1 MSTSPSPSEPTRRL
15 TSEEFRDVIGHFA
28 SGVTVITTTV
38 DGRPAG
44 TTASAVTSLTLE
56 PPMVLIC
63 MNRESATGQAIAAS
77 GTFAVNILGEG
88 HRELAVRFA
97 RKGGA
102 EKFDGVAVA
111 AGAHAGPLLQDAL
124 ARLECRVAE
133 QVVAG
138 THVVFIADVLDG
150 TANPGEPLAYF
161 RGRFGR
167 LELATATETT
177 DQAPVGPSSSATDQ
191 IAALRRLLES
201 TDALLAEAE
210 RRGDAD
216 AAREAIAQHA
226 QRAAQLRDAA
236 S

>member
-1 MSTSPSPSEPTRRL
+1 MSTSHSHSEPTRRL
-15 TSEEFRDVIGHFA
+15 TSDEFRDVIGHFA
-28 SGVTVITTTV
+28 SGVTVVTTTV
-38 DGRPAG
+38 DDAPAG

-63 MNRESATGQAIAAS
+63 LNRESATGQAIAAA
-77 GTFAVNILGEG
+77 GTFAINILGEG
-88 HRELAVRFA
+88 HRDLALRFA

-111 AGAHAGPLLQDAL
+111 DGAYAGPLLSDAL

-167 LELATATETT
+167 LELATATETS
-177 DQAPVGPSSSATDQ
+177 DQAPPGGSSAADQ
-191 IAALRRLLES
+191 VAALRRLLES

-210 RRGDAD
+210 RRDDD
-216 AAREAIAQHA
+216 AAAHEAIAQHA
-226 QRAAQLRDAA
+226 ARAAQIRDAA
-236 S
+236 E